1 MHTVRY
7 GEKEMRLIE
16 SGALDEQA
24 PLLAGKDL
32 DVKKKRSS
40 GARPLSRSLVWLL
53 PTPPTGD
60 LPDA

>member
-1 MHTVRY
+1 
-7 GEKEMRLIE
+7 MRLIE